1 MDYMMKWR
9 DINFKT
15 KKEQNI
21 DFELQ
26 QRNNICNEMISIK
39 RTSTEWVKTKKKNL
53 KLFKKQENI
62 EWEDESIWTIYVES
76 GRNNIKNYKW
86 KTEKKNK
93 KNIFW
98 ITTSIIRARVGQDV
112 WYIKRSWLD
121 HDASLV
127 SALSY
132 RTPP

>member
-39 RTSTEWVKTKKKNL
+39 RTSTE
-53 KLFKKQENI
+53 
-62 EWEDESIWTIYVES
+62 
-76 GRNNIKNYKW
+76 
-86 KTEKKNK
+86 
-93 KNIFW
+93 
-98 ITTSIIRARVGQDV
+98 
-112 WYIKRSWLD
+112 
-121 HDASLV
+121 
-127 SALSY
+127 
-132 RTPP
+132 